1 MQGTFTPSFDGSSRP
16 SSSVMCPSCSVLD
29 SRDSNRNI
37 DKRINNH
44 AVACGD
50 AEKSLEVGLARKV
63 AFRAWNDGQTA
74 NEKEARMVEL
84 ARVKKVNTLFKHSE

>member
-1 MQGTFTPSFDGSSRP
+1 MQGTSTPSLDGSSLP
-16 SSSVMCPSCSVLD
+16 SSSVMCPSCSVLE

-44 AVACGD
+44 DVACGD

-63 AFRAWNDGQTA
+63 ALRVRNDGQTA
-74 NEKEARMVEL
+74 NEKMARLVEL
-84 ARVKKVNTLFKHSE
+84 ARLNKVNTLCKHSE